1 MTHTTTATGND
12 LRPQTD
18 RSFNL
23 AVIGGDGIGPEVISE
38 GLKVL
43 NAVAGPSVFIPTTY
57 DLGASRWSAF
67 RTVTLPLSKTGI
79 LGGAV
84 LITLPMFGDYYTP
97 NIVSSSPTTS
107 MIGNQID
114 LYFHGGPQ
122 PTIGAALTIVL
133 AAFLTIL
140 MLYYMW
146 SIHRAQ
152 REVGAVGAL

>member
-1 MTHTTTATGND
+1 
-12 LRPQTD
+12 
-18 RSFNL
+18 
-23 AVIGGDGIGPEVISE
+23 
-38 GLKVL
+38 
-43 NAVAGPSVFIPTTY
+43 
-57 DLGASRWSAF
+57 
-67 RTVTLPLSKTGI
+67 
-79 LGGAV
+79 V

-114 LYFHGGPQ
+114 LYFHSGPQ

-133 AAFLTIL
+133 AAFLTLL

-152 REVGAVGAL
+152 REVGAVGALGPRSPSPGRRPGPRPSRDLAPGSRTP